1 MTADEITTMVTTYK
15 ENYWEKEMI
24 TDIKKEKISSTNEN
38 NYSETEKID
47 CYKKQN
53 FWRRKYK
60 ILQLEPS
67 QQSWLI

>member
-1 MTADEITTMVTTYK
+1 
-15 ENYWEKEMI
+15 MI

-67 QQSWLI
+67 QQSRLI

>member
-1 MTADEITTMVTTYK
+1 
-15 ENYWEKEMI
+15 MI